1 MTDDPFDPV
10 SKALQARCGSTTTAV
25 LADGKK
31 IEIHN
36 IAWGRD
42 MSEPFDHITTNISP
56 SPDCPHTV
64 EFFTTDKVVLLM
76 APESGAVLYR
86 KAADEA

>member
-1 MTDDPFDPV
+1 MTHDPVDPV
-10 SKALQARCGSTTTAV
+10 SESLQARCGSITTAI
-25 LADGKK
+25 LADGKN

-42 MSEPFDHITTNISP
+42 MGEPFDHITTNISP